1 MVLDLLIVAELF
13 DMVEVLLM
21 PVGLVEVVVRVVVV
35 LGTWVVRVVVIFDE
49 LLLIVAGV
57 VWAWA
62 ARPPVTSKA
71 ARNPKKRFMV
81 WEEKWVKKPPP
92 YPAEN
97 VPKCRSYIRNYI
109 SPLAMLTSR
118 KCQKPRAIA
127 SAGLLNCQQ
136 SLFRQ

>member
-1 MVLDLLIVAELF
+1 MPEGVVMVLDLLMVAEFF

-21 PVGLVEVVVRVVVV
+21 PAGLVEVVLRVVVV
-35 LGTWVVRVVVIFDE
+35 LGTWVVLVVVIFDE

-92 YPAEN
+92 FLAEN
-97 VPKCRSYIRNYI
+97 VPKCSDL
-109 SPLAMLTSR
+109 PALMVVGL
-118 KCQKPRAIA
+118 A
-127 SAGLLNCQQ
+127 SAPQLYSRNAKSPALL
-136 SLFRQ
+136 LARGF